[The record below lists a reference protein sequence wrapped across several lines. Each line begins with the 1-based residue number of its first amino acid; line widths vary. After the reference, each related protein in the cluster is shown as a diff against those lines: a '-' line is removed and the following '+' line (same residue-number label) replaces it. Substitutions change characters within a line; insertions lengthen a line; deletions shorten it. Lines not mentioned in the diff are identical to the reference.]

1 MPNAA
6 PEAVVVESSDMTTA
20 LKQLSRELRNY
31 VVRTRSVPRDFA
43 EFAAKSHLQAPPPP
57 AGKKYAIQGHAV
69 VLVKR

>member
-6 PEAVVVESSDMTTA
+6 PETVVVESSDMTTA

-43 EFAAKSHLQAPPPP
+43 EFAAKSRLQRSEGRRRPIPVGPLA
-57 AGKKYAIQGHAV
+57 
-69 VLVKR
+69 